1 MSKLDKLIKFSKLL
15 NDFRKVER
23 ALRVHGEDRRE
34 NDVEHSYQLA
44 MLAWFLAVETSAD
57 LDINLVIKYAMVH
70 DLVEV
75 YAGDTY
81 AYTTDKSERESK
93 EKREKD
99 AAVRLRK
106 EFPEFEELH
115 SLILRYNERGDNE
128 SRFVYALDKVH
139 ATLNIYTDGG
149 RTWREK
155 GITIDMIVG
164 YKKDKIAL
172 SPEIKIY
179 FDELIELLTRE
190 ENKLF

>member
-1 MSKLDKLIKFSKLL
+1 MSKLDKLIKFSNLL

-23 ALRVHGEDRRE
+23 ALLVHGEERRE

-44 MLAWFLAVETSAD
+44 MLAWFLAVETNVD
-57 LDINLVIKYAMVH
+57 LDINLVIKYALIH
-70 DLVEV
+70 DLIEV

-81 AYTTDKSERESK
+81 AYTTDKSERDGK
-93 EKREKD
+93 EKREKE
-99 AAVRLRK
+99 AAVRLQK

-115 SLILRYNERGDNE
+115 GLILRYNENSDNE

-155 GITIDMIVG
+155 GITIDMIIR
-164 YKKDKIAL
+164 YKKDKVAL
-172 SPEIKIY
+172 SPEIKFY
-179 FDELIELLTRE
+179 FDELIKLLTRE
-190 ENKLF
+190 EKKLF